1 MPVNVGSRLGPYEIT
16 AQIGVGGMGEVY
28 RIPSATGTPPGEGPV
43 CIKDVRMRTRWPVAC
58 AVALLMTVLAVR
70 SAAGAPQ
77 GQPRASDGSSA
88 APVASQPSGD
98 ASDAVKAPPA
108 TDVAVAASAVSAVAL
123 PAIDGP
129 APPIAP
135 GVINRD
141 ERGRATIRA
150 TRLERPLRIDGR
162 IAEEVY
168 QIVPPISDFIQ
179 QVPNEGAS
187 ATEPT
192 EVWIFYDNDNLYISV
207 RCVDSDPERIIATE
221 MRRDHSSIFQGGDS
235 FTVVLDTFYDHR
247 NGFFFQ
253 TNPLGAERD
262 QAVVGGLQQGSWNAV
277 WDVKADRFANG
288 WSAELIIP
296 FKSVRYRQSGPQ
308 IWGIN
313 FRRII
318 KRKNEVANLTLIP
331 ASFASSG
338 MYQLGFAATLVG
350 LETPAQSMN
359 LEVKPY
365 ALLSSTTDRSAAAA
379 FHNDLASSVGFDFK
393 YGLTRSLI
401 ADVTVNT
408 DFAQIEEDLQQVN
421 LTRFSLFFPERR
433 DFFLEGQGIFGF
445 AGRRLDRAASSAQ
458 DVPVLFFSRRIG
470 LSDGQSVPVIA
481 GARVTGK
488 TGPFD
493 VALLN
498 IQTADKPSAG
508 ATATNFSA
516 IRLKRDVLRRSSIG
530 LIATERLPSAGGG
543 ASNLAVGADASLR
556 VSDDVTIIGYY
567 ARTSSAKRTGDNSS
581 YRGRFNYAADRYGLA
596 FEHLLVGDQFDPA
609 IGFVRREGIRRNT
622 ATARFSP
629 RLRQSPQIRKLTW
642 QSTIDYVT
650 GDHTPTVEN
659 RSVDGSFGLEFHN
672 GDQAIMRYSHDYEL
686 LPFDFAVAPGVIVP
700 AGGYNSDEFSLSY
713 TLSQQRKLSGR
724 LVASG
729 GSFYDGTKYTA
740 SYAGRVAFVPQV
752 SLEPSL
758 SLNRVRFP
766 YGDFLAQVL
775 STRLTVTPTTRLT
788 VSSLIQFTGAT
799 HTLSSSARLRWEYNS
814 GSELF
819 VVYSDGRDTSG
830 VGPELVNRSIAI
842 KMTRLVRF

>member
-1 MPVNVGSRLGPYEIT
+1 
-16 AQIGVGGMGEVY
+16 
-28 RIPSATGTPPGEGPV
+28 
-43 CIKDVRMRTRWPVAC
+43 MRTRWPVAC
-58 AVALLMTVLAVR
+58 AMALLMTGFAVR

-77 GQPRASDGSSA
+77 GQPLASGGPSA
-88 APVASQPSGD
+88 APGASTPS
-98 ASDAVKAPPA
+98 SDANGAVSAPQA
-108 TDVAVAASAVSAVAL
+108 RDVAVAASAISAVAL

-135 GVINRD
+135 AVINRD

-150 TRLERPLRIDGR
+150 IRLERPLRIDGR
-162 IAEEVY
+162 IDEEVY
-168 QIVPPISDFIQ
+168 QVVLPISDFVQ
-179 QVPNEGAS
+179 QVPSEGAPP
-187 ATEPT
+187 TEPT
-192 EVWIFYDNDNLYISV
+192 EVWIFYDDANLYISV

-221 MRRDHSSIFQGGDS
+221 MRRDNGAIFSGGDS

-253 TNPLGAERD
+253 TNPLGGLRD
-262 QAVVGGLQQGSWNAV
+262 QAVVGGLQLESWNTV

-318 KRKNEVANLTLIP
+318 KRKNEYAHLTPVP
-331 ASFASSG
+331 ATFGSSG

-350 LETPAQSMN
+350 LETPAQSVN
-359 LEVKPY
+359 FEVKPY
-365 ALLSSTTDRSAAAA
+365 ALVSSTTDRTAAAA
-379 FHNDLASSVGFDFK
+379 FNNDLASSVGFDFK

-408 DFAQIEEDLQQVN
+408 DFAQVEEDLQQVN

-445 AGRRLDRAASSAQ
+445 GGRPLGRAASSAQ

-470 LSDGQSVPVIA
+470 LSNGQSVPVVA

-508 ATATNFSA
+508 AVATNFSA

-543 ASNLAVGADASLR
+543 ESNLAVGADASLR
-556 VSDDVTIIGYY
+556 VSDDVTLLGYY
-567 ARTSSAKRTGDNSS
+567 ARTSSATRPGDDSS
-581 YRGRFNYAADRYGLA
+581 YRGRFDYKADRYGLA

-609 IGFVRREGIRRNT
+609 IGFVRREGIRRST

-629 RLRQSPQIRKLTW
+629 RLRQNPQIRKLTW

-650 GDHTPTVEN
+650 GDHTATVEN
-659 RSVDGSFGLEFHN
+659 RSVDGSFGLELHN
-672 GDQAIMRYSHDYEL
+672 GDQALLRYSRGYER

-700 AGGYNSDEFSLSY
+700 AGGYVSEEFSLSY
-713 TLSQQRKLSGR
+713 SRSPQRKLSGR

-740 SYAGRVAFVPQV
+740 SYSGRLAFVPQV

-758 SLNRVRFP
+758 SLNRVRFSH
-766 YGDFLAQVL
+766 GDFLAQVL

-788 VSSLIQFTGAT
+788 VSSLIQFTGTT
-799 HTLSSSARLRWEYNS
+799 HTLSSSARLRWEYIP

-830 VGPELVNRSIAI
+830 VGPELLNRSIAI
-842 KMTRLVRF
+842 KVTRLVRF

>member
-1 MPVNVGSRLGPYEIT
+1 
-16 AQIGVGGMGEVY
+16 
-28 RIPSATGTPPGEGPV
+28 
-43 CIKDVRMRTRWPVAC
+43 MRTRWPMAC
-58 AVALLMTVLAVR
+58 AVALLITIVAVR
-70 SAAGAPQ
+70 TAASAPQ
-77 GQPRASDGSSA
+77 GRPVAPDGPSA
-88 APVASQPSGD
+88 APAPVASKSSDDDD
-98 ASDAVKAPPA
+98 ANDAVNAPQA
-108 TDVAVAASAVSAVAL
+108 KDVAVVASAVSDVAL

-135 GVINRD
+135 AVINRD

-150 TRLERPLRIDGR
+150 TRLERPLQIDGR
-162 IAEEVY
+162 IEEEVY
-168 QIVPPISDFIQ
+168 QIVPAISDLIQ
-179 QVPNEGAS
+179 QVPDEGAP

-192 EVWIFYDNDNLYISV
+192 EVWIFYDDDNLYISV
-207 RCVDSDPERIIATE
+207 RCIDSDPERIIATE
-221 MRRDHSSIFQGGDS
+221 MRRDHSAIFLGDDT
-235 FTVVLDTFYDHR
+235 FTVILDTFYDRR
-247 NGFFFQ
+247 NGFMFQ
-253 TNPLGAERD
+253 INPLGAERD
-262 QAVVGGLQQGSWNAV
+262 QAVVGALPNGSWNAV
-277 WDVKADRFANG
+277 WDIKADRFANG

-296 FKSVRYRQSGPQ
+296 FKSLRYRRSGPQ

-318 KRKNEVANLTLIP
+318 KRKNEFAAVAPLP
-331 ASFASSG
+331 ATYGTAG
-338 MYQLGFAATLVG
+338 IYQLGFAATLVG
-350 LETPAQSMN
+350 LETPAQSVN

-365 ALLSSTTDRSAAAA
+365 VLSSLTTDRTAAAA
-379 FHNDLASSVGFDFK
+379 FRNDLATSAGFDFK
-393 YGLTRSLI
+393 YGLTRSLT

-408 DFAQIEEDLQQVN
+408 DFAQVEEDLQQVN

-445 AGRRLDRAASSAQ
+445 GRAPQQPFGTTSAFAR

-470 LSDGQSVPVIA
+470 LSNGQSVPVVA

-493 VALLN
+493 VGLLN

-530 LIATERLPSAGGG
+530 LIATERLPTAGGG
-543 ASNLAVGADASLR
+543 DSNLAVGADASLR
-556 VSDDVTIIGYY
+556 VSDDVTITGYY
-567 ARTSSAKRTGDNSS
+567 ARTSSATRTGDDSS
-581 YRGRFNYAADRYGLA
+581 YRGRFDYSADRYGIA

-629 RLRQSPQIRKLTW
+629 RLRQSPIRKLTW

-650 GDHTPTVEN
+650 GDHTATVEN
-659 RSVDGSFGLEFHN
+659 RSVDGSFGFELHN
-672 GDQAIMRYSHDYEL
+672 GDQATMWYSRGYEL

-700 AGGYNSDEFSLSY
+700 GGGYNSDEFTLSY

-729 GSFYDGTKYTA
+729 GSFFDGTKYTT
-740 SYAGRVAFVPQV
+740 SYSGRLAFVPQL
-752 SLEPSL
+752 SLEPSV

-766 YGDFLAQVL
+766 YGDFTAQVL
-775 STRLTVTPTTRLT
+775 STRLTITPTTRLM
-788 VSSLIQFTGAT
+788 VSSLIQFAGTT
-799 HTLSSSARLRWEYNS
+799 HTLSSSARLRWEYVP

-830 VGPELVNRSIAI
+830 VRPELLNRSIAI
-842 KMTRLVRF
+842 KVTRLVRF

>member
-1 MPVNVGSRLGPYEIT
+1 M
-16 AQIGVGGMGEVY
+16 Q
-28 RIPSATGTPPGEGPV
+28 
-43 CIKDVRMRTRWPVAC
+43 TRWPVTC
-58 AVALLMTVLAVR
+58 AVALLMTVLVVR

-77 GQPRASDGSSA
+77 DQPLASDGPSA
-88 APVASQPSGD
+88 APVTSQPSGD
-98 ASDAVKAPPA
+98 ANGAGNAPQA

-123 PAIDGP
+123 PEIDGP

-135 GVINRD
+135 AVINRD

-168 QIVPPISDFIQ
+168 QIVPAISNLIQ
-179 QVPNEGAS
+179 QVPNEGAP

-207 RCVDSDPERIIATE
+207 RCVESDPKGIIATE
-221 MRRDHSSIFQGGDS
+221 MRRDHSAIFLGDDT
-235 FTVVLDTFYDHR
+235 FTVILDTFYDRR
-247 NGFFFQ
+247 NGFMFQ

-262 QAVVGGLQQGSWNAV
+262 QAVVGALPNGSWNAV
-277 WDVKADRFANG
+277 WDIKADRFANG
-288 WSAELIIP
+288 WSVEMVIP
-296 FKSVRYRQSGPQ
+296 FKSLRYRRSGPQ

-318 KRKNEVANLTLIP
+318 KRKNEFVSLAPLP
-331 ASFASSG
+331 ATYGTAG
-338 MYQLGFAATLVG
+338 IYQLGFAATLVG
-350 LETPAQSMN
+350 LETPAQSVN

-365 ALLSSTTDRSAAAA
+365 ALLSSTTDRTAAAA
-379 FHNDLASSVGFDFK
+379 FSNDLASSAGFDFK

-408 DFAQIEEDLQQVN
+408 DFAQVEEDLQQVN

-445 AGRRLDRAASSAQ
+445 GRAPQQPFGTTSAFAR

-493 VALLN
+493 VGLLN

-508 ATATNFSA
+508 AVATNFSA

-543 ASNLAVGADASLR
+543 ESNLAVGADASLR

-567 ARTSSAKRTGDNSS
+567 ARTSSATRTGDDSS
-581 YRGRFNYAADRYGLA
+581 YRGRFDYSADRYGLA
-596 FEHLLVGDQFDPA
+596 LEHLLVGAQFDPA

-629 RLRQSPQIRKLTW
+629 RLRQSPIRKLTW

-650 GDHTPTVEN
+650 GDHTATVEN
-659 RSVDGSFGLEFHN
+659 RSVDGSFGLEFHS
-672 GDQAIMRYSHDYEL
+672 GDQAVMGYSRAYEL
-686 LPFDFAVAPGVIVP
+686 LPFDFAVAPGSIVP
-700 AGGYNSDEFSLSY
+700 AGGYNSDEFTLSY
-713 TLSQQRKLSGR
+713 TLSPQRKLSGR

-729 GSFYDGTKYTA
+729 GSFFDGTKYTA
-740 SYAGRVAFVPQV
+740 SYSGRLAFVPQL
-752 SLEPSL
+752 SLEPRV

-766 YGDFLAQVL
+766 YGDFTAEVL
-775 STRLTVTPTTRLT
+775 STRLTITPTTRLM
-788 VSSLIQFTGAT
+788 VSSLIQFAGTT
-799 HTLSSSARLRWEYNS
+799 HTLSSSARLRWEYRP

-819 VVYSDGRDTSG
+819 VVYSDGRDTSS
-830 VGPELVNRSIAI
+830 VRPELVNRTIAI
-842 KMTRLVRF
+842 KITRLVRF